1 MIEIYDN
8 ETGDLVGEITDEQL
22 QFLIDE
28 LEETSSSDRDY
39 YLHAPAL
46 ELLEEAG
53 ADDELLE
60 VLQNALGD
68 ADGVEIRWEKSEV
81 EEL

>member
-28 LEETSSSDRDY
+28 LEETSESDRDY
-39 YLHAPAL
+39 YLSPATIDL
-46 ELLEEAG
+46 LREAGAEDDLVELLEA
-53 ADDELLE
+53 
-60 VLQNALGD
+60 ALGD
-68 ADGVEIRWEKSEV
+68 QDGVEIRWEGV
-81 EEL
+81 VGDL